1 MLMVSSVSVVTAS
14 ITALA
19 LLVAAVH
26 ADQRSVR
33 TSSRGTVAQ
42 GEEATVAVGRRG
54 VAVAGED
61 GAAAASRRG
70 GAVAVGEE
78 GAAAVGRHGGVVAG
92 EHYESHEAWKTAAVV
107 AGGVAAGIA
116 IGTMLAKPPAAATPV
131 VVTETTYMYD
141 DGVYYARVMNG
152 GEVAYQVVPAPAGA
166 IITTLPKGCSDVRV
180 GGVAYTQCGQTHYQ
194 KVSNG
199 YQVVVPK

>member
-1 MLMVSSVSVVTAS
+1 MLKVRSLSAVTAC

-19 LLVAAVH
+19 LVVAAVH
-26 ADQRSVR
+26 ADQRSAR
-33 TSSRGTVAQ
+33 TSSRGTVAK

-54 VAVAGED
+54 AAVATED
-61 GAAAASRRG
+61 GAAAVGRR

-78 GAAAVGRHGGVVAG
+78 GAAAVGRHGGVVVG

-116 IGTMLAKPPAAATPV
+116 IGTMLSKPPAAATTV
-131 VVTETTYMYD
+131 VVTDTSYMYD
-141 DGVYYARVMNG
+141 DGVYYARVMDG

-166 IITTLPKGCSDVRV
+166 IIATLPGGCSDVRV
-180 GGVAYTQCGQTHYQ
+180 GGVAYSQCGQTHYQ
-194 KVSNG
+194 KVSTG
-199 YQVVVPK
+199 YQVVVLK